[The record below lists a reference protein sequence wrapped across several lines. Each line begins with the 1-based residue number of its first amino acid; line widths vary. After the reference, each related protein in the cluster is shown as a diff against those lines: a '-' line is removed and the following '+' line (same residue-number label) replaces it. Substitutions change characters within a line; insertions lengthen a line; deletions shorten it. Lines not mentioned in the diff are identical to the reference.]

1 MMINAR
7 RSIHIHDNSTTK
19 LTVKICVSVFL
30 IFSPIFVFWFNSY
43 IARTEQKK
51 TKSIYYQ
58 RSRKHATIFVQ
69 LIVYFNQIFQ
79 KQNDQQQRKIQT
91 KNQEQNE
98 IMNNSKWRIVNW
110 IKIEG
115 KEIESKI
122 YFDLISSNVIVVC
135 LFELTQKQFQIF
147 RSYK

>member
-1 MMINAR
+1 MINAR
-7 RSIHIHDNSTTK
+7 RSIHIHDNSTSK
-19 LTVKICVSVFL
+19 VTVNICVSVFL
-30 IFSPIFVFWFNSY
+30 IFRRFLFSDLTVIWREPN
-43 IARTEQKK
+43 KK
-51 TKSIYYQ
+51 TKSIYNQ

-79 KQNDQQQRKIQT
+79 KQNDQQQPKIQT

-115 KEIESKI
+115 KEIENKF

>member
-1 MMINAR
+1 
-7 RSIHIHDNSTTK
+7 
-19 LTVKICVSVFL
+19 
-30 IFSPIFVFWFNSY
+30 
-43 IARTEQKK
+43 
-51 TKSIYYQ
+51 
-58 RSRKHATIFVQ
+58 
-69 LIVYFNQIFQ
+69 
-79 KQNDQQQRKIQT
+79 
-91 KNQEQNE
+91 
-98 IMNNSKWRIVNW
+98 MNNSKWRIVNW